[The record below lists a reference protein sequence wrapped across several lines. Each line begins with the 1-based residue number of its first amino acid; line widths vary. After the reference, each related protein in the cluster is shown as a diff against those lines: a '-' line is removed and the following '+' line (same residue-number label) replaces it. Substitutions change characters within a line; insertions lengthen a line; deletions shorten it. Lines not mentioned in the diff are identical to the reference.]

1 MDVSQVDGHTF
12 VVTKAPDVPV
22 RQTVSDLTM
31 DEGGLAGILCG
42 RIEEDIEEIVGE
54 YPFPDPTSPR
64 LHKFMVDN
72 KQMEL
77 LLDDTGSDLQIFE
90 EVGLYLKK
98 KRTMQET
105 LGSGTPLPG

>member
-1 MDVSQVDGHTF
+1 
-12 VVTKAPDVPV
+12 VTKAPDVPV
-22 RQTVSDLTM
+22 RQIVSDLAM
-31 DEGGLAGILCG
+31 DEGGPAGILCD
-42 RIEEDIEEIVGE
+42 RIEEDIKDIVQE
-54 YPFPDPTSPR
+54 YPFPDPSSPR

-77 LLDDTGSDLQIFE
+77 LLDDSGSNIQIFE
-90 EVGLYLKK
+90 EVGMYLKK